1 MPPLQTPRAGA
12 AGRDLRR
19 ASALSVGLV
28 LVLCGGAALAAG
40 AASWASR
47 PEAWSL
53 GPALP
58 LEGSVVW
65 IGLAGPVLAPVAG
78 AVGFYLA
85 ARACR
90 RSGEVEAWTLLGFG
104 PRSQWWAA
112 APIWGALAVL
122 TGAWSLWGEPSA
134 WLRSVELRELA
145 GPTALSAVALDDG
158 GVMVFQEETV
168 RLRSGGVEASVFGVH
183 RSSEAV
189 VAGPLRVKAP
199 EGTWTARGGTFVPR
213 AEPRRRPLLAASVRG
228 LRARAGADDATG
240 RRAASLLHRRVS
252 SPLVPAA
259 LSWLGW
265 FLGVVGKRRVSS
277 LRAPLLLGGAVLG
290 VLLVGR
296 LADAWTPLAGAPP
309 ALLGWAP
316 AVIASALAAAAWVRT

>member
-1 MPPLQTPRAGA
+1 M
-12 AGRDLRR
+12 
-19 ASALSVGLV
+19 
-28 LVLCGGAALAAG
+28 
-40 AASWASR
+40 
-47 PEAWSL
+47 
-53 GPALP
+53 
-58 LEGSVVW
+58 
-65 IGLAGPVLAPVAG
+65 
-78 AVGFYLA
+78 GFYLA

-104 PRSQWWAA
+104 PRSQWLAA
-112 APIWGALAVL
+112 APIWGVLAVL

-145 GPTALSAVALDDG
+145 GPTASSAVALDDG
-158 GVMVFQEETV
+158 GVMVFEEGTV
-168 RLRSGGVEASVFGVH
+168 RLRSGAVEASAFGVY
-183 RSSEAV
+183 RRSEAL
-189 VAGPLRVKAP
+189 VAGPLRLKAP

-213 AEPRRRPLLAASVRG
+213 AGPRSPPLVAASVRG

-252 SPLVPAA
+252 APLVPAA

-265 FLGVVGKRRVSS
+265 FLGVGEKRRVSS
-277 LRAPLLLGGAVLG
+277 LRAPLLLGGSVLG

-296 LADAWTPLAGAPP
+296 LADVWTPLVAAPP

-316 AVIASALAAAAWVRT
+316 AVVASILAAVAWVRT